1 MLKTRLTANDYR
13 KNCGYYGVFSVL
25 LTLEKLEQSESFEEC
40 SKVLKGLQQFNELT
54 GLHFPTR
61 YSKQALRDC
70 CVDETQ
76 EELLTVKSKQNCEEL
91 YSLILEN
98 VL

>member
-13 KNCGYYGVFSVL
+13 KKCVYYGVFSVL
-25 LTLEKLEQSESFEEC
+25 LILERLERSESFEEC
-40 SKVLKGLQQFNELT
+40 AKVLKGLEQFNELT
-54 GLHFPTR
+54 GLKFPTR

-70 CVDETQ
+70 CSDETQ